1 MKLRPLALVALL
13 TVTTA
18 ILGFLL
24 AANIVV
30 SATSPEQRRG
40 QSRASHAREA
50 QPASPPS
57 SELRKLQLIEEV
69 REHASA
75 CRAWVP
81 ACHVLMPHSRAL
93 QAATSGWNRTRSVL
107 LLGLKARRDFH
118 VYDWPFRQH
127 GFKVP

>member
-1 MKLRPLALVALL
+1 MKLRPLGLVALL

-40 QSRASHAREA
+40 QLRVSHA
-50 QPASPPS
+50 QPASPRP

-69 REHASA
+69 
-75 CRAWVP
+75 CKRARP
-81 ACHVLMPHSRAL
+81 AAHGCGGCQPA
-93 QAATSGWNRTRSVL
+93 RS
-107 LLGLKARRDFH
+107 
-118 VYDWPFRQH
+118 
-127 GFKVP
+127 